1 LTEQAESLITL
12 TDPRSPISDIYRT
25 LRTNLEFSSIDDP
38 FHTLLV
44 TSVGPG
50 EGKSTTLANL
60 AVVMADGEKKVIL
73 VDADL
78 RRPSQHQLFGLGNER
93 GLTSMFVE
101 EQALHIPPLQATAV
115 SNLTV
120 LTSGPLPPIPSQLL
134 GSRRMREVISLLCEQ
149 ADVVLFDAPPV
160 IAVADATLL
169 ASQVDG
175 VLLVVRANSTK
186 RDQLRAAK
194 DRLER
199 VNARL
204 LGAALNNVPLD
215 ATLYRYYTGRQGK

>member
-1 LTEQAESLITL
+1 VTEQTESLITL
-12 TDPRSPISDIYRT
+12 TDPRSPISETYRT
-25 LRTNLEFSSIDDP
+25 LRTNLEFSSIDAP
-38 FHTLLV
+38 CHTLLV
-44 TSVGPG
+44 TSVGPD
-50 EGKSTTLANL
+50 EGKSTILANL
-60 AVVMADGEKKVIL
+60 AVVMADGEKKIIL

-78 RRPSQHQLFGLGNER
+78 RRPSQHQLFGLDNER

-101 EQALHIPPLQATAV
+101 EQALRTPPLQATAV

-134 GSRRMREVISLLCEQ
+134 GSQRMREIISLLREQ

-160 IAVADATLL
+160 IAVTDATLL

-175 VLLVVRANSTK
+175 VLLAVRANRTK
-186 RDQLRAAK
+186 REQLRAAK

-199 VNARL
+199 ANARL
-204 LGAALNNVPLD
+204 LGAVLNDVPLD
-215 ATLYRYYTGRQGK
+215 ASLYRYYNSRQKK

>member
-12 TDPRSPISDIYRT
+12 TDPGSPISETYRT

-60 AVVMADGEKKVIL
+60 AAVMADGEKKVIL

-101 EQALHIPPLQATAV
+101 EQALHAPPLQPTAI

-134 GSRRMREVISLLCEQ
+134 GSRRMREVTSLLCEQ

-199 VNARL
+199 VNAHL
-204 LGAALNNVPLD
+204 LGAVLNNVPLD
-215 ATLYRYYTGRQGK
+215 ASLYRYYTGRQET